1 MAHQS
6 ERQLGCSLK
15 RFANLGCPVW
25 RKHYTTQVAMAL
37 DALCVSAT
45 RCIRRRHLETILYT
59 VPTTQYP
66 TRAKD
71 NLVVY

>member
-37 DALCVSAT
+37 DA
-45 RCIRRRHLETILYT
+45 
-59 VPTTQYP
+59 
-66 TRAKD
+66 
-71 NLVVY
+71 